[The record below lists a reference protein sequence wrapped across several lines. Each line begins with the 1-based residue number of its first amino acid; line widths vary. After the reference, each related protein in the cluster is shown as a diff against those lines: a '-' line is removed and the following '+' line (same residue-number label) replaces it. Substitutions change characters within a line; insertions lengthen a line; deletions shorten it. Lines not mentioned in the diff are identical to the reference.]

1 MNFQRKISSNIND
14 RLMHFYE
21 KFSATY
27 NKKSIIKR
35 TEYRRGVRVDG
46 ERVDGDEQQDEN
58 RQRQYV
64 PVQSRKWIHYT
75 HLNA

>member
-1 MNFQRKISSNIND
+1 MRSFRKPTTKNQ
-14 RLMHFYE
+14 
-21 KFSATY
+21 
-27 NKKSIIKR
+27 SIIKR

-64 PVQSRKWIHYT
+64 PVQSRK
-75 HLNA
+75 